1 MSIKQE
7 MNYDLQPMDGTIT
20 ISVDDY
26 NTLIEERFELKQQI
40 VKMEEDREKE
50 LKELFVLRPSY
61 RNAYIDIK
69 PVEIIKE
76 LYGDKLELYGDKLE
90 IDGAEYELNNT
101 EDFNKTIFDAYKEIR
116 EEEEE
121 D

>member
-7 MNYDLQPMDGTIT
+7 MNYDLQPMDGTVT

-69 PVEIIKE
+69 PGEIIKE
-76 LYGDKLELYGDKLE
+76 LYGETLD
-90 IDGAEYELNNT
+90 IDGAEYELNSN

>member
-1 MSIKQE
+1 MGTNLKAIKQE
-7 MNYDLQPMDGTIT
+7 MNYDLQPMDGTVT

-76 LYGDKLELYGDKLE
+76 LYGDKLE